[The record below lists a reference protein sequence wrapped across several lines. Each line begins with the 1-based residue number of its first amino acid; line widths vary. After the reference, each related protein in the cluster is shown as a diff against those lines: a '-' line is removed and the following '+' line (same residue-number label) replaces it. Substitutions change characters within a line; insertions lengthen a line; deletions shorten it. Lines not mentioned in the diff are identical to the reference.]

1 MTPLRRRLT
10 ALLAASLML
19 CPRAALAAAAPGTR
33 TEQSMNLAWVL
44 VAGFLVMF
52 MQLGFAMLETGFTR
66 AKNAVN
72 TMAMNLIIY
81 PIGLIG
87 FFLTGYGLM
96 LGGVG
101 QFASL
106 GSTAIEHRELTLH
119 LVGRSFGLLGLTK
132 FGLLSVAGDPG

>member
-1 MTPLRRRLT
+1 MPEH
-10 ALLAASLML
+10 SL
-19 CPRAALAAAAPGTR
+19 
-33 TEQSMNLAWVL
+33 NLAWL
-44 VAGFLVMF
+44 LLCSFLVMF
-52 MQLGFAMLETGFTR
+52 MQFGFAMLETGFTR

-101 QFASL
+101 QYASL
-106 GSTAIEHRELTLH
+106 GSLAISHYELTIH
-119 LVGRSFGLLGLTK
+119 LGGYNFGLLGLRK
-132 FGLLSVAGDPG
+132 FG